1 VKNVEVLRSEH
12 RYFFEPYD
20 AEVWREATGRAAS
33 SLGNP
38 TITKQP
44 RVMDSGTEAA
54 HEVLRHEVNAAVDA
68 QDWLEVWIITRQ
80 VRVWYD
86 SWLVKGNAADKPWW
100 VLQAEAE
107 AAASSGV
114 AEHVD
119 LSRDAAPA
127 MDLTS
132 DGNAPVPVVIKRES
146 NGKLA
151 QDAPPTVGS
160 PDTPPIEPPAA
171 PPATPPEECSYEG
184 VSWENGTW
192 VADFIRKDGS
202 TERLG
207 TYDNPQAAGWAYDN
221 ALEEKGLPPVN
232 FPLPTSQIP
241 KASGDGIAEAVS
253 EDGPRVTTDDA
264 AITPALRRLEELA
277 AKGAIDANQLDA
289 RRAQLQR
296 QDRVANLAAVS
307 GCYIVNEGK
316 LVAAS
321 TTTGMFCLDL
331 DVLQHM
337 LSFVRSYPQ
346 CVLLAT
352 TSKQLQPL
360 LQGKPLA
367 DRARDAPGELVWDM
381 VVQAMKSQDH
391 LSDAAIK
398 QLALVAE
405 KFPDALNQRHLPPL
419 SLEDFPEPP
428 LPPGRMRCRRVFTAH
443 HGQGYLELGHRFF
456 EQKDEEWHGRLP
468 NKPITPL
475 ELCVS
480 YQGIPSNETLDDL
493 LKLGAKPTELAITID
508 MGNMS
513 GGDAGVF
520 TTTMLRAHPSL
531 VSTTSYDLDWIEEEI
546 EGTTCMDSE
555 GFSKLLIIDGLV
567 PQVGVTHAADG
578 PFSAAYDDKAIA
590 KLFQKAAFAKAEAA
604 RMAQAVQLC
613 TKCNTPRARDDYEKQ
628 EWKRPGDERICRACN
643 VRDCSRCKAPKGQ
656 SEFSKAQWD
665 CGISR
670 ECFKCHVRQCSKCGV
685 WNDPSHFRGEW
696 EKADRL
702 CLRCNKRPCSQCK
715 KRLAPNSY
723 SSAAW
728 DEPDATRA
736 CKHCA
741 NKRQCGKCGV
751 LRGPKKFSDE
761 QWAVASDDA
770 RRCTRCENK
779 VPHTCNSCKLNL
791 AADAFSQTQL
801 TKGAKAR
808 CKKCLGN
815 A

>member
-1 VKNVEVLRSEH
+1 
-12 RYFFEPYD
+12 
-20 AEVWREATGRAAS
+20 
-33 SLGNP
+33 
-38 TITKQP
+38 
-44 RVMDSGTEAA
+44 
-54 HEVLRHEVNAAVDA
+54 
-68 QDWLEVWIITRQ
+68 
-80 VRVWYD
+80 
-86 SWLVKGNAADKPWW
+86 
-100 VLQAEAE
+100 
-107 AAASSGV
+107 
-114 AEHVD
+114 
-119 LSRDAAPA
+119 
-127 MDLTS
+127 
-132 DGNAPVPVVIKRES
+132 
-146 NGKLA
+146 
-151 QDAPPTVGS
+151 
-160 PDTPPIEPPAA
+160 
-171 PPATPPEECSYEG
+171 
-184 VSWENGTW
+184 
-192 VADFIRKDGS
+192 
-202 TERLG
+202 
-207 TYDNPQAAGWAYDN
+207 
-221 ALEEKGLPPVN
+221 
-232 FPLPTSQIP
+232 
-241 KASGDGIAEAVS
+241 
-253 EDGPRVTTDDA
+253 
-264 AITPALRRLEELA
+264 
-277 AKGAIDANQLDA
+277 
-289 RRAQLQR
+289 
-296 QDRVANLAAVS
+296 
-307 GCYIVNEGK
+307 
-316 LVAAS
+316 
-321 TTTGMFCLDL
+321 
-331 DVLQHM
+331 
-337 LSFVRSYPQ
+337 
-346 CVLLAT
+346 
-352 TSKQLQPL
+352 
-360 LQGKPLA
+360 
-367 DRARDAPGELVWDM
+367 
-381 VVQAMKSQDH
+381 
-391 LSDAAIK
+391 
-398 QLALVAE
+398 
-405 KFPDALNQRHLPPL
+405 
-419 SLEDFPEPP
+419 
-428 LPPGRMRCRRVFTAH
+428 
-443 HGQGYLELGHRFF
+443 LELGHRLF
-456 EQKDEEWHGRLP
+456 EQEHEPWHGKLP
-468 NKPITPL
+468 NEPITPL

-480 YQGIPSNETLDDL
+480 LQLPLGMEILDDL

-513 GGDAGVF
+513 GGSDAGVF

-604 RMAQAVQLC
+604 RMAQAAQLC

-670 ECFKCHVRQCSKCGV
+670 ECFNCHVRQCSKCGV